1 MAIQFFEEAASIQL
15 DFAAEY
21 LKENPKENGKSY
33 EVTEIRLTNAGS
45 GYMVYTDVCTG
56 FYYKKEKV
64 LAQLLEAL
72 QVYVEGQ
79 DGYAIFMVLD
89 KKTKKGFSL
98 GIDVE
103 VKRNWFGCQKKY
115 SLLESDGLESK
126 GKQSNPFLPPS
137 MSLESKEKEE
147 QDSRTSKKSQ
157 QTSKAIIS

>member
-64 LAQLLEAL
+64 LGQLLEAL
-72 QVYVEGQ
+72 EVYIDGQ

-89 KKTKKGFSL
+89 KKAKKGFSL

-103 VKRNWFGCQKKY
+103 IKRNWFGCQKKY
-115 SLLESDGLESK
+115 SLLATDGLESK

-137 MSLESKEKEE
+137 MSLESKEKEG

-157 QTSKAIIS
+157 QTNRAIIS

>member
-15 DFAAEY
+15 DFAADY

-33 EVTEIRLTNAGS
+33 EVTEVRLTNAGS

-64 LAQLLEAL
+64 LQQLLEAL

-79 DGYAIFMVLD
+79 DGYALFMVLD

-98 GIDVE
+98 GIDAE
-103 VKRNWFGCQKKY
+103 IKRNWFGCAKKY
-115 SLLESDGLESK
+115 TLSAEGGLGLTEK
-126 GKQSNPFLPPS
+126 PVNPFLPPV
-137 MSLESKEKEE
+137 MLVKSKETESS
-147 QDSRTSKKSQ
+147 DSVVTIQSGTRNKG
-157 QTSKAIIS
+157 KAS